1 MSAYLLGAVDIHD
14 RDGYAAYQ
22 QAAAAALAPYP
33 VEFLAVDPTP
43 VMLEGDQPAGHLFV
57 IRFAS
62 MADAR
67 AFYDSDAYRRARALR
82 HDAAAT
88 LHLMLLRGTDEPR

>member
-1 MSAYLLGAVDIHD
+1 MSAYLLGAINIRD

-22 QAAAAALAPYP
+22 QAATAALAPFP
-33 VEFLAVDPTP
+33 VEFLAVDPAP
-43 VMLEGDQPAGHLFV
+43 VVLEGTQPAGHLFV

-62 MADAR
+62 MDDAR

-82 HDAAAT
+82 HDAAET
-88 LHLMLLRGTDEPR
+88 LHLMVLRGTEEPR